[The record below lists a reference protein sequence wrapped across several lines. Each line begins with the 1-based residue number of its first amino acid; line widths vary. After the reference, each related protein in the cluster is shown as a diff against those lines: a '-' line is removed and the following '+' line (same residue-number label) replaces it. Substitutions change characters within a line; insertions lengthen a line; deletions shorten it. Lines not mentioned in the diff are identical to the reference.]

1 MRASDNVRIRR
12 QFRSYEKPQDEICV
26 GDRVYCAALPP
37 QGNSRKLQLTWS
49 GPVLVTEIINNALV
63 KVQEYGVQNPRNYV
77 AHRSKVRV
85 AKKLGEKDVNP
96 LFKLPRIP
104 AEAIRDLQDE
114 LSEFELP
121 AKQLDAEVMDEFHS
135 QASEIRQ
142 RGKDHRSSISSN
154 PPVIPQN
161 CSGSSIAE
169 SSENSED
176 NLFQSFIQSPG
187 SARSSNSNPEQLF
200 QDHFQAQEEPRDET
214 TQETLTDDGEI
225 TGSAANLLPEPE
237 PAKTPEPR
245 SPETETSNEPAR
257 RDDEP
262 IGIYTPTGV
271 QEEPESRDREE
282 IAEETNTPHH
292 QTNAAACPTTY
303 EEETRPLDGS
313 TTTEDTRRRSSR
325 LSIPVDRYQ
334 AVFKKPERIKKASK
348 SSLAR
353 SLKEALKESWAQ
365 RPDST
370 APLRRRSR
378 SRESSHSTRTRA
390 ASLERV
396 QTGSIISKSSLRSSV
411 RTRYEVANQGSY
423 VQGAEESSWSDTEDE
438 ADSGSNRVKEGINT
452 ISGQKSRIAKVKK
465 SVTLHPGQGAW
476 VYLEESQGQ
485 VNGVDFIFPV
495 LFNTIIEKNLFASKF
510 SPRAGVL
517 RSPAIYMINHNND
530 IFVQVKKGESVG
542 KLISLA
548 VMGESRNPA
557 TRTGGAQE

>member
-1 MRASDNVRIRR
+1 M
-12 QFRSYEKPQDEICV
+12 
-26 GDRVYCAALPP
+26 YCAALPP

-63 KVQEYGVQNPRNYV
+63 KVKEYGVKNPRTYV

-85 AKKLGEKDVNP
+85 AKKFGEKDVDP

-104 AEAIRDLQDE
+104 AEAIRDLENE

-121 AKQLDAEVMDEFHS
+121 ARQLDAEVIDEFHS
-135 QASEIRQ
+135 QASEIRH
-142 RGKDHRSSISSN
+142 RGKDHRSSISSS

-161 CSGSSIAE
+161 FSSSSIAA

-187 SARSSNSNPEQLF
+187 SARSSSSSPEQLF
-200 QDHFQAQEEPRDET
+200 QDHFQAREEPWDET
-214 TQETLTDDGEI
+214 TQEALTDDGEI
-225 TGSAANLLPEPE
+225 TGSAANLIPEPE

-245 SPETETSNEPAR
+245 RPETEVSNEPVR

-262 IGIYTPTGV
+262 TGINTPTGV
-271 QEEPESRDREE
+271 QGELETRDREE
-282 IAEETNTPHH
+282 VAEEINTPHR
-292 QTNAAACPTTY
+292 QVDEASESTTY
-303 EEETRPLDGS
+303 EKEPRPLDGS

-325 LSIPVDRYQ
+325 ISIPTDRYS
-334 AVFKKPERIKKASK
+334 AEFKLPANPRSKKGTKTA
-348 SSLAR
+348 LAP
-353 SLKEALKESWAQ
+353 SLKSLKAALKESWAQ

-378 SRESSHSTRTRA
+378 SRESSNSTRTRA

-396 QTGSIISKSSLRSSV
+396 QTGSIKSRSSIRSSV

-438 ADSGSNRVKEGINT
+438 ADSGSSKVKEGINT

-465 SVTLHPGQGAW
+465 SVTLHPGQGTW
-476 VYLEESQGQ
+476 VYLEENQGQ
-485 VNGVDFIFPV
+485 VNGDDFIFPI
-495 LFNTIIEKNLFASKF
+495 LFNTIVEKNLFASKF

-542 KLISLA
+542 KLISLS
-548 VMGESRNPA
+548 VKYESRRPA
-557 TRTGGAQE
+557 TRASGAQE